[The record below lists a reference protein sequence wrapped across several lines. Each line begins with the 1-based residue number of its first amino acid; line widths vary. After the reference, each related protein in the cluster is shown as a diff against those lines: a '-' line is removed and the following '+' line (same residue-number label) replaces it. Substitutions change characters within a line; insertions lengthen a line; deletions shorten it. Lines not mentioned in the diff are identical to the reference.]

1 VPELPLEKDISEV
14 EIKEAIEKFP
24 RNFSDVYPS
33 SGPAVYPGSLDQ
45 AMKQSLFN
53 SDEVSICFVIF
64 ILQNQ
69 TKTKVLNLISID
81 FCSHDL
87 Y

>member
-1 VPELPLEKDISEV
+1 VPELPLEKEVSEV
-14 EIKEAIEKFP
+14 EIQEAIEQFP

-33 SGPAVYPGSLDQ
+33 SGPAVYLGSLNQ

-53 SDEVSICFVIF
+53 SDDVSICFVIF
-64 ILQNQ
+64 ILQTE